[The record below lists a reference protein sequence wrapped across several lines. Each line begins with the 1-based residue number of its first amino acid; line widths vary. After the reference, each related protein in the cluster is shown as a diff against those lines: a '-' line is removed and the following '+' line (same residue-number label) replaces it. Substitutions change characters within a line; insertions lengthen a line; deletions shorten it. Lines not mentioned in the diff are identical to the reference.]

1 MGGSFFGIEE
11 GRDHVDAVRPGGDG
25 SWADREPVPEL
36 PIGPLEE
43 GLRAGGWRRAMAL
56 LGHPT
61 VPFCSA
67 FRGPER

>member
-11 GRDHVDAVRPGGDG
+11 GGDPPEPVRRGDG
-25 SWADREPVPEL
+25 SGTEREPVPEF

-56 LGHPT
+56 LGHPA

-67 FRGPER
+67 FRRPER